1 MTLRHSLAR
10 LRPHMWLL
18 IAGVL
23 AVTLVIWYS
32 IRPSSDRQWI
42 PEQAEMASATFTA
55 DTVAIRNIR
64 NFTYTARG
72 EFQPAYA
79 DRTYDLNALTSV
91 WYVLTPFSRNWR
103 GPAHS
108 FVSFGFSDG
117 EYVAISVEA
126 RRQPGEVY
134 DAVKGLFKRFELI
147 YVVGDERDLIGQ
159 RAAFGS
165 DPVHLYPVRTTPE
178 KMRALFVGMLERANQ
193 LREQPEFYNTLTNN
207 CTSNVVAHVNRITPR
222 KVPSGLKT
230 ILPGYT
236 DEVALRLGLI
246 DTELDI
252 ARAREQYRINDRA
265 RRFIGDPA
273 FSARIRGL

>member
-1 MTLRHSLAR
+1 
-10 LRPHMWLL
+10 MWLL